1 MLLFEIDLML
11 NLPFKCRA
19 KRIMLSVRNTCLSVP
34 ERFREVNR
42 MIELLSPCI
51 SQRLHCLLACVD
63 AHSSIG
69 NEYSC
74 MEL

>member
-1 MLLFEIDLML
+1 
-11 NLPFKCRA
+11 
-19 KRIMLSVRNTCLSVP
+19 MLSVRNKCLSMP

-69 NEYSC
+69 NKHSC